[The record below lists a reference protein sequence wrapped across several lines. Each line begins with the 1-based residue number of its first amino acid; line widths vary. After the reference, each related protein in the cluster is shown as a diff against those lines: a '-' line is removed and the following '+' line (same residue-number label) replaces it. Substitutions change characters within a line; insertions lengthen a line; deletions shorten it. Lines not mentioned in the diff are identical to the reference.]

1 MNLFLWAYFGAALL
15 AVVLTPGVIGLAR
28 RIGAVDR
35 PGLRGVHERPVPR
48 MGGVAIFLSA
58 SSAIVFLLFVKDAAA
73 RLSSSFDPAALDG
86 PQSGA
91 TSYAM
96 QWQLVLL
103 LCSSALIFLVG
114 LVDDL
119 RHLPAGF
126 KLTAEVV
133 IAGLLC
139 LTGVRISSIAL
150 TDQWVVHLGG
160 WGCLLTVLWIVGVT
174 NAVNLSD
181 GLDGLAA
188 GICAIACGVIAVF
201 AIHSGQII
209 MVLVMLALL
218 GSLSG
223 FLIFNFNP
231 ARVFMGDSGS
241 LFLGFCLAAASVM
254 CAAKSAALVGLTLPA
269 LALGIPIFDTL
280 LSALRRFLEDRS
292 IFAPDRSHFHHRLLD
307 LGLRQRQAVIL
318 IYLATLLASGLGLL
332 MLVRKDGG
340 SLVIF
345 GGVLLLI
352 LLLFRAVGAIRLRQ
366 TWTRLRHKHAHARQ
380 AHDEQQRFERL
391 QLFLRYGNANQ
402 KRGHS
407 PFSPGPAEVPAGRV
421 PPSRTSGSNEGGKAE
436 CPLFPP
442 AFDWQA
448 VCEAAEQLELAW
460 VSLQTTRDD
469 GSMETTIWRR
479 QTTPAGF
486 ERIMT
491 MGFPVGNVP
500 GCKSV
505 EFEIAVL
512 VNGSLQSANHRAG
525 LFARLA
531 EECVA
536 HNVPTA

>member
-1 MNLFLWAYFGAALL
+1 MNPFFYAYGGAALL
-15 AVVLTPGVIGLAR
+15 AVVLTPGVIWLAR

-48 MGGVAIFLSA
+48 MGGVAIFLSTSTA
-58 SSAIVFLLFVKDAAA
+58 LVTVLFVQDAAGDA
-73 RLSSSFDPAALDG
+73 
-86 PQSGA
+86 
-91 TSYAM
+91 SYHV
-96 QWQLVLL
+96 QWQVVLL

-114 LVDDL
+114 LIDDL

-126 KLTAEVV
+126 KLAAEVV

-139 LTGVRISSIAL
+139 LGGVRISSIAL

-188 GICAIACGVIAVF
+188 GICAIACTVLAIFAV
-201 AIHSGQII
+201 HSGQII
-209 MVLVMLALL
+209 MVLVTLALL

-223 FLIFNFNP
+223 FLLFNFNP
-231 ARVFMGDSGS
+231 AWVFMGDSGS
-241 LFLGFCLAAASVM
+241 LFLGFCLGVTSVM
-254 CAAKSAALVGLTLPA
+254 CAAQSGALVGLTLPA

-280 LSALRRFLEDRS
+280 FSALRRFLEDRS

-307 LGLRQRQAVIL
+307 LGLHQRQAVLL

-332 MLVRKDGG
+332 MLVRTDSG

-345 GGVLLLI
+345 GGVLLLV

-366 TWTRLRHKHAHARQ
+366 TWNRLQQKHAHARQ

-391 QLFLRYGNANQ
+391 QLLLRYANATGR
-402 KRGHS
+402 KEGKKPGDGADPLAPTFLPS
-407 PFSPGPAEVPAGRV
+407 DVPSFSL
-421 PPSRTSGSNEGGKAE
+421 S
-436 CPLFPP
+436 FH
-442 AFDWQA
+442 WQA
-448 VCEAAEQLELAW
+448 VCTAAEQLELAW
-460 VSLQTTRDD
+460 VSLQTTKED
-469 GSMETTIWRR
+469 GDAETTIWRR
-479 QTTPAGF
+479 QHTPAGF

-491 MGFPVGNVP
+491 MSFPISSVP
-500 GCKSV
+500 GCRSA

-531 EECVA
+531 EECIA
-536 HNVPTA
+536 RKAPTT

>member
-1 MNLFLWAYFGAALL
+1 M
-15 AVVLTPGVIGLAR
+15 
-28 RIGAVDR
+28 
-35 PGLRGVHERPVPR
+35 
-48 MGGVAIFLSA
+48 
-58 SSAIVFLLFVKDAAA
+58 KDAAG
-73 RLSSSFDPAALDG
+73 AA
-86 PQSGA
+86 
-91 TSYAM
+91 SYQM

-103 LCSSALIFLVG
+103 LCSSALVFLVG

-126 KLTAEVV
+126 KLAAEVV

-139 LTGVRISSIAL
+139 LGGVRISSIAL

-188 GICAIACGVIAVF
+188 GICAIACGVIAIF
-201 AIHSGQII
+201 AIHSGQIL

-223 FLIFNFNP
+223 FLLFNFNP

-241 LFLGFCLAAASVM
+241 LFLGFCLATASVM

-307 LGLRQRQAVIL
+307 LGLHQRQAVIL

-332 MLVRKDGG
+332 MLVRTDSG

-366 TWTRLRHKHAHARQ
+366 TWTRLRRKHAHARQ
-380 AHDEQQRFERL
+380 AHDEQQRFENL
-391 QLFLRYGNANQ
+391 QLFLR
-402 KRGHS
+402 
-407 PFSPGPAEVPAGRV
+407 
-421 PPSRTSGSNEGGKAE
+421 
-436 CPLFPP
+436 
-442 AFDWQA
+442 
-448 VCEAAEQLELAW
+448 
-460 VSLQTTRDD
+460 
-469 GSMETTIWRR
+469 
-479 QTTPAGF
+479 
-486 ERIMT
+486 
-491 MGFPVGNVP
+491 
-500 GCKSV
+500 
-505 EFEIAVL
+505 
-512 VNGSLQSANHRAG
+512 
-525 LFARLA
+525 
-531 EECVA
+531 
-536 HNVPTA
+536 